1 MKENNSYHGFKL
13 IEKKHIEDINSV
25 TYHFVH
31 EKTKAGLLYIE
42 NDDENKTFSVSFKTP
57 PKDETGLT
65 HILEHCV
72 LSGSKKYPVKSP
84 FLELRKSSLSTFLN
98 AMTFS
103 DKTMYPVASINEK
116 DFKNLTD
123 TYLDAVFNPLVLE
136 KEEIFLQEGWRYE
149 EDLSDQSLKYN
160 GIVFNE
166 MKGAYSS
173 PDRVLINQIKGALFP
188 DNSYGL
194 DSGGN
199 PDHITELEYEEFK
212 KYHQKYYHPSNAYFF
227 LYGKMDISEFLS
239 YLEKEYLSNFTYIDD
254 DYEIPMQ
261 NTFDELKFVK
271 GIYGISREQVKD
283 NKTYLAKNFVTG
295 KITDKKEV
303 LSFMVLEKIFFDVTG
318 SELKKRLMNTEIAEE
333 IDGFYYTVGQQ
344 PFFTFL
350 ARNSEE
356 KYFDTFEKIINEYL
370 SELVMK
376 GIDEELLTG
385 ALNTLEFRL
394 RENALSPGKGIN
406 YAQSVMNSW
415 LYCDNPLMFLSFSK
429 EIAELREDMKKG
441 WFEKLIKK
449 YFFENKHGANIV
461 LLSEPGLEEKNN
473 EITKMN
479 LNKIKTTLTSSELN
493 EIKIKNDK
501 LQKYQTTEDSSENL
515 ECIPVIDI
523 NDIKREQ
530 EEIPRKIII
539 KDGIEYILHPMF
551 TNKIVYLDIYF
562 KTNKVPKEK
571 IKYIYL
577 LNDILTSMSTKNYD
591 YQKLS
596 RMINTY
602 TGGIDFSVSCINRY
616 RSRDIFPTMRVS
628 TKTFGDNLEISLSLV
643 MEIIKNTIFKDK
655 KRLKEELVELKA
667 LKENEFLEDS
677 MGIAQ
682 TRLASYF
689 SNSGKYQE
697 EGNIEYYYFLK
708 EILENYDKKFEDI
721 TDTLKWVF
729 DNIFAINNL
738 IVSVTNDPE
747 TIEDSV
753 SLAYKYLKELS
764 IAESP
769 ESDYNFEP
777 ENLGEG
783 IGIPARVQYVI
794 KGGSFYNKGFKYNG
808 TMRVAAKILNTD
820 YLWNKLRVTGGA
832 YGGFASVSILGTLLF
847 SSYRD
852 PNLLETLNVY
862 DQSSDFFRNLKL
874 SERELKR
881 YIIGTMGDYDG
892 PISVSNKGKISN
904 LYYFQEIEQEDLQK
918 IRNEILD
925 TKLTDLNNFA
935 DIIDSVATENIYC
948 VIGSEE
954 KLEANKKLFKKIIK
968 IGG

>member
-1 MKENNSYHGFKL
+1 MIENTIYHGFKL
-13 IEKKHIEDINSV
+13 IRKNHIEDINSW
-25 TYHFVH
+25 TYQFIH

-57 PKDETGLT
+57 PTDETGLT

-103 DKTMYPVASINEK
+103 DKTMYPVASINDK
-116 DFKNLTD
+116 DFKNLAD

-149 EDLSDQSLKYN
+149 EDSNDQSLKYN

-173 PDRVLINQIKGALFP
+173 PDRVLINQIKGALYP

-199 PDHITELEYEEFK
+199 PDYITELKYEDFK

-227 LYGKMDISEFLS
+227 LYGKMDVVEFLR
-239 YLEKEYLSNFTYIDD
+239 YLDDEYLSNYSYIDD
-254 DYEIPMQ
+254 DYEIPIQ
-261 NTFDELKFVK
+261 ESFKEIKNVK
-271 GIYGISREQVKD
+271 GIYGISKEQDKN
-283 NKTYLAKNFVTG
+283 NKTYLAKSYVTG

-303 LSFMVLEKIFFDVTG
+303 LSFMVLEKVFFDVTG
-318 SELKKRLMNTEIAEE
+318 SELKKRLMNAEIAEE

-356 KYFDTFEKIINEYL
+356 KHFLLFENIVNEYL
-370 SELVMK
+370 EELVSN

-406 YAQSVMNSW
+406 YTQSVMNSW
-415 LYCDNPLMFLSFSK
+415 LYSDNPIMFLSFSK
-429 EIAELREDMKKG
+429 EIAELREEMNKG
-441 WFEKLIKK
+441 WFEGVIKK
-449 YFFENKHGANIV
+449 YFFDNQHAANV
-461 LLSEPGLEEKNN
+461 LLLPEQGVEEKSNELIKKKLEKTKAELSEEELIEINN
-473 EITKMN
+473 
-479 LNKIKTTLTSSELN
+479 
-493 EIKIKNDK
+493 KNAR
-501 LQKYQTTEDSSENL
+501 LQKYQTEEDTPEKL

-523 NDIKREQ
+523 NDIKREH
-530 EEIPRKIII
+530 EEIPREIIE
-539 KDGIEYILHPMF
+539 KDGLKYILHPMF
-551 TNKIVYLDIYF
+551 TNKIAYLDLYF
-562 KTNKVPKEK
+562 NTDRIPENK

-577 LNDILTSMSTKNYD
+577 LNDILTSLSTKNYD

-596 RMINTY
+596 RMINIY

-628 TKTFGDNLEISLSLV
+628 TKTFGYNLEKSIPLV
-643 MEIIKNTIFKDK
+643 MEIIKETIFRDK
-655 KRLKEELVELKA
+655 KRLKEELIELKA
-667 LKENEFLEDS
+667 IKENEFLDDS

-689 SNSGKYQE
+689 SVSGKYQE

-708 EILENYDKKFEDI
+708 ELLGNFENDFDKI
-721 TDTLKWVF
+721 TDNLQWVF
-729 DNIFAINNL
+729 ENIFALNNL
-738 IVSVTNDPE
+738 TVSITNDKE
-747 TIEDSV
+747 KIDEAVNIIS
-753 SLAYKYLKELS
+753 KYLKTLPLS
-764 IAESP
+764 ENP
-769 ESDYNFEP
+769 KVKYTFQP
-777 ENLGEG
+777 ENLLEG
-783 IGIPARVQYVI
+783 ISIPARIQYVI
-794 KGGSFYNKGFKYNG
+794 KGGSFYNKGFTYNG
-808 TMRVAAKILNTD
+808 SMRVAAKILNTD

-832 YGGFASVSILGTLLF
+832 YGGFASVSILGNVLF

-852 PNLLETLNVY
+852 PNLTETLNVY
-862 DQSSDFFRNLKL
+862 DQSSEFFRSLKL
-874 SERELKR
+874 NERELKR
-881 YIIGTMGDYDG
+881 YIIGTMGDYDA

-904 LYYFQEIEQEDLQK
+904 LYYFQEIEHKDLQK
-918 IRNEILD
+918 IREEILD
-925 TKLTDLNNFA
+925 TKIEDLNNFA
-935 DIIDSVATENIYC
+935 QIIDSVINENIYC

-954 KLEANKKLFKKIIK
+954 KLEANKELFKKILK
-968 IGG
+968 IS